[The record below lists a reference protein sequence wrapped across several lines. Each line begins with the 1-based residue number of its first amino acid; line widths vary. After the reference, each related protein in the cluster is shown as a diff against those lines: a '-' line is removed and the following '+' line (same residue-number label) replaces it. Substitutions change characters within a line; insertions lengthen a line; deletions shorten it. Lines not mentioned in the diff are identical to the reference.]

1 MSRHLLAG
9 HNLCPLEGG
18 RAQLLTSC
26 PDAAKSYQDDEWMF
40 MKIYEAEAASKCDG
54 STVEELQSEWVTE
67 DADMTPSSSC
77 HQTE

>member
-1 MSRHLLAG
+1 
-9 HNLCPLEGG
+9 
-18 RAQLLTSC
+18 
-26 PDAAKSYQDDEWMF
+26 MF